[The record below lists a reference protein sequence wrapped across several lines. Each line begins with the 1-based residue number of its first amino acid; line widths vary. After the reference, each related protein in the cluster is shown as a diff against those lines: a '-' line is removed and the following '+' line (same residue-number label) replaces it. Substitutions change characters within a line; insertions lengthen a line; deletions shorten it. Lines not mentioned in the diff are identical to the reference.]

1 MNLQQSLVIKSR
13 SDESNQ
19 LFDKI
24 RKSKN
29 TSFFY
34 MSEVLKYVQL
44 GAVTC
49 INIVGNKYRIKSNV
63 SEEEVELIL
72 K

>member
-1 MNLQQSLVIKSR
+1 MNMKQSMMIKSR
-13 SDESNQ
+13 INDCND

-24 RKSKN
+24 RKNKS
-29 TSFFY
+29 SFFY
-34 MSEVLKYVQL
+34 MDEVLKYVKL

-49 INIVGNKYRIKSNV
+49 RNIVGKKYCIKSNV
-63 SEEEVELIL
+63 SGEEVELIL

>member
-1 MNLQQSLVIKSR
+1 MNMQQSLVIKSR

-19 LFDKI
+19 FFDKI
-24 RKSKN
+24 NKRK

-34 MSEVLKYVQL
+34 MSEVLRYVKL
-44 GAVTC
+44 GAITC
-49 INIVGNKYRIKSNV
+49 KNVAGNKYRIKSNV
-63 SEEEVELIL
+63 SEKEVELIL

>member
-1 MNLQQSLVIKSR
+1 MNMQQSMVIKSR
-13 SDESNQ
+13 INDCNN

-24 RKSKN
+24 RKNKS
-29 TSFFY
+29 SFFY
-34 MSEVLKYVQL
+34 MDEVLKYVQL

-49 INIVGNKYRIKSNV
+49 KNIVGNKYRIKSNV
-63 SEEEVELIL
+63 SEKEVELIL